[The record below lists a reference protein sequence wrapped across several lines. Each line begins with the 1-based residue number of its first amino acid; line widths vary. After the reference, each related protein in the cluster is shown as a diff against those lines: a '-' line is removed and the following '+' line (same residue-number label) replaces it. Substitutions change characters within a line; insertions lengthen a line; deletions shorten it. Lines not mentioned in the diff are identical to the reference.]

1 MNESLLTSFSK
12 VFEKALYIR
21 LNEHINNYNILIG
34 QQFGFRKR
42 LAMEDAIFKLTH
54 ENLNAFMKFLRYV
67 SDKNQNKLGP
77 LISVPFQLSYPRSC
91 NRNTVVKALTT
102 QFFIAPWS
110 IVL

>member
-54 ENLNAFMKFLRYV
+54 ENLNALNNKVLVDSILYDVEKAFDSLNHSLLIK
-67 SDKNQNKLGP
+67 KNFH
-77 LISVPFQLSYPRSC
+77 I
-91 NRNTVVKALTT
+91 VV
-102 QFFIAPWS
+102 
-110 IVL
+110 